1 MASRPPPV
9 PPAERSKK
17 GPGDDKRAHSERKG
31 GKQVPENLSEQDHQG
46 NIAQNTTNQGY
57 QQDR

>member
-9 PPAERSKK
+9 PPAGRSKK
-17 GPGDDKRAHSERKG
+17 GPGDNKRARSEKG